1 MAGIAR
7 GSGSAVFLLLGLWTA
22 VGSLRIR
29 GPITENSWLELRIA
43 LDTPFVPRA
52 RTAVR
57 LTGWALYPDGRQT
70 RFRLTA
76 DISLAANVA
85 VTGQLGLLGYPPPGK
100 PAKSGLP
107 GRPAWAASA
116 RPEPGS
122 KAR

>member
-43 LDTPFVPRA
+43 LVPRA